1 MDAMSDLTTAE
12 QRRPPGRPRNE
23 EADREIIAATLRLL
37 PVQGYDRLSV
47 EAVAAEADVTRAT
60 IYRRYS
66 SKAELVC
73 AALNAYPDDASG
85 GDLADV
91 RAYLVTLMTV
101 FRAGIQACDGVAI
114 CSSLYLNREQ
124 HPEMLDEFR
133 RAVVEPRMERMRA
146 VLEAA
151 AAAGHVRKGIDV
163 EMVVTMLFGAG
174 IQRVLTGGTLD
185 DAWPERVVA
194 AAWPLLDPGE
204 STI

>member
-1 MDAMSDLTTAE
+1 MGAMSDLTTAE

-37 PVQGYDRLSV
+37 PLQGYDRLSV

-60 IYRRYS
+60 IYRRYP

-73 AALNAYPDDASG
+73 AALNAYPDDASV

-91 RAYLVTLMTV
+91 RGYLVTLMEI
-101 FRAGIQACDGVAI
+101 FRTGIQACDGVAI

-124 HPEMLDEFR
+124 HPEMLEEFR
-133 RAVVEPRMERMRA
+133 RTVVEPRMNRMRS

-163 EMVVTMLFGAG
+163 DMIVTMLFGAG
-174 IQRVLTGGTLD
+174 IQRVLTGGALD

-194 AAWPLLDPGE
+194 AAWPLLDPAG
-204 STI
+204 

>member
-1 MDAMSDLTTAE
+1 MSDLTTAE

-37 PVQGYDRLSV
+37 PLQGYDRLSV

-60 IYRRYS
+60 IYRRYP

-73 AALNAYPDDASG
+73 AALSAYPDDASV

-91 RAYLVTLMTV
+91 RSYLVTLMAV
-101 FRAGIQACDGVAI
+101 FRSGIQECDGVAI
-114 CSSLYLNREQ
+114 CSSLYLNREE
-124 HPEMLDEFR
+124 HPEMLEEFR
-133 RAVVEPRMERMRA
+133 RTVVDPRMERMRA

-194 AAWPLLDPGE
+194 AAWPLLDPADG
-204 STI
+204 